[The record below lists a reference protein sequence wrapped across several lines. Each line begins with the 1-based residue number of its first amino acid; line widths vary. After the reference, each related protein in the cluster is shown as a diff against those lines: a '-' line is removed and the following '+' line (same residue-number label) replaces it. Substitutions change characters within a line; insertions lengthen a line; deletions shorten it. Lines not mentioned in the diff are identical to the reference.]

1 MPSGRSRGG
10 TRIGLG
16 MPHVP
21 SPGFGISL
29 PLGVTLH
36 GVLLAALLYPSFEV
50 RSDQLPPFEAYRV
63 HLFAPPAA
71 ALRQGDPTVEPEPE
85 HLATTVRETPRARV
99 APLFAPRDLVPLLEA
114 VEIASTFGS
123 EHGIPDGLL
132 EGLEFGEPVG
142 VVGGIPGGVQG
153 GQIGGLRK
161 AADPVLPP
169 PDEPPAALSMPR
181 PRFPKEALRDGVR
194 GRVVLR
200 ALITERG
207 TVEVLRVVRSVPGL
221 DAEAIRVVESEWRF
235 HPAQRNGRPVASLSN
250 LVVRFS
256 LR

>member
-1 MPSGRSRGG
+1 
-10 TRIGLG
+10 
-16 MPHVP
+16 MPHTP

-36 GVLLAALLYPSFEV
+36 GALLVLLLQPSFEV
-50 RSDQLPPFEAYRV
+50 RNDQLPAFEAYRV

-71 ALRQGDPTVEPEPE
+71 ALRLGDPTAEPEPE
-85 HLATTVRETPRARV
+85 HAGATVRDTAARL
-99 APLFAPRDLVPLLEA
+99 APLFQRTDLVEVLET
-114 VEIASTFGS
+114 VEIPSSFGS
-123 EHGIPDGLL
+123 EHGIPDGFW
-132 EGLEFGEPVG
+132 EGLEFGEPAG
-142 VVGGIPGGVQG
+142 VVGGIAGGVQG
-153 GQIGGLRK
+153 GQIGGLRE

-181 PRFPKEALRDGVR
+181 PRFPKQALRDGVR

-200 ALITERG
+200 GLITERG
-207 TVEVLRVVRSVPGL
+207 TVEVLRILRSVPGL

-235 HPAQRNGRPVASLSN
+235 RPAQRNGRPVASLSN